1 MSEYEKQVHAIGV
14 HNDEEIRSL
23 ERDGVEILSPVV
35 EGSTLREKIHNP
47 VDSGIDEG

>member
-1 MSEYEKQVHAIGV
+1 MSDYEKQVRAIGV

-23 ERDGVEILSPVV
+23 ERTGVEILSSVV
-35 EGSTLREKIHNP
+35 PGSSLHEKIHNP